1 LLAALALVALA
12 EQDTRGYALRS
23 RCDLV
28 CDGQA
33 PLELV
38 HADGQI
44 EAVAID
50 RKGARALY
58 AEAYRAARDAGFA
71 LAREPI
77 RLVPQDKLVAIVRKS
92 QQLALEGEGG
102 EAGDEQ

>member
-1 LLAALALVALA
+1 
-12 EQDTRGYALRS
+12 
-23 RCDLV
+23 
-28 CDGQA
+28 
-33 PLELV
+33 V